1 MEAMAEESLYG
12 PDKIN
17 VPVLA
22 ILAKSPYWP
31 ADTEQ
36 FLRSLAP
43 DLDYQMWDGVSH
55 FLFMDKPKE
64 FNAAVIAFLD
74 KKKLLK

>member
-1 MEAMAEESLYG
+1 MYTDTLYA

-22 ILAKSPYWP
+22 ILAKSPFWP

-43 DLDYQMWDGVSH
+43 DLTFQMWEGVSH
-55 FLFMDKPKE
+55 FLFLERPKE

-74 KKKLLK
+74 QKKLLK